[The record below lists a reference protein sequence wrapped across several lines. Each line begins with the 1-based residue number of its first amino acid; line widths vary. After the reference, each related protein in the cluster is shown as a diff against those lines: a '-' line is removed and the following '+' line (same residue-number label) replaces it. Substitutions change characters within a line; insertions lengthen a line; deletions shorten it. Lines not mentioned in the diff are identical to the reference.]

1 MTPTEI
7 MIRAAGATCVVL
19 NELENTPTAN
29 KNARTIRKIVTKHFS
44 MPSEIESWDEIDWEL
59 VAKQLG

>member
-7 MIRAAGATCVVL
+7 MIRAAGATCCVL

-29 KNARTIRKIVTKHFS
+29 KNAKTIRRIVTKNFS
-44 MPSEIESWDEIDWEL
+44 MPSGIDSWDEIDWEQ
-59 VAKQLG
+59 VTNRLG